1 MVCSTEYGCRTG
13 ITLVSA
19 STAYIFTIF
28 IVMSGWFLIDS
39 AIVQYHRK
47 KKVIEFKKKNQI
59 NTCKLSYLLTYLLTV
74 LKIHHVYSTLKH
86 GFVGLPMFLACVKI
100 NKTE

>member
-1 MVCSTEYGCRTG
+1 MHETFDINVVCSTEYGCRTD

-47 KKVIEFKKKNQI
+47 KKLLNFKKKIKSILANLV
-59 NTCKLSYLLTYLLTV
+59 TYLLTYLQ
-74 LKIHHVYSTLKH
+74 S
-86 GFVGLPMFLACVKI
+86 
-100 NKTE
+100 

>member
-1 MVCSTEYGCRTG
+1 MDAWNYFDIIVVCSTEYGCRTG

-47 KKVIEFKKKNQI
+47 KKLLNFKKKIKSILANLV
-59 NTCKLSYLLTYLLTV
+59 TYLLTYLQ
-74 LKIHHVYSTLKH
+74 S
-86 GFVGLPMFLACVKI
+86 
-100 NKTE
+100 